1 MAVAAAKEANV
12 RCAITERVEQETAQ
26 KLGLQDKKIEDLL
39 QKLQAVEYSAQA
51 ANTNAA
57 QGAARADAN
66 PLPQLDG
73 ATMILVTGVG
83 PEGLYERHRPGEGRA
98 AVRKR
103 EVDQDADRGRSQT
116 LRQRMESEAGYDPA
130 AKLRLPPGNPRSGSK
145 DARTC
150 LPESHMAL
158 RASFLKCAVT
168 EIPG

>member
-26 KLGLQDKKIEDLL
+26 KLGLQDKKIEDL
-39 QKLQAVEYSAQA
+39 QKLQAVEYNVQA

-83 PEGLYERHRPGEGRA
+83 TEGLYERHRPGEGWA

-103 EVDQDADRGRSQT
+103 EVDQDANRGRSQT
-116 LRQRMESEAGYDPA
+116 LRQRLEREAGYGPA
-130 AKLRLPPGNPRSGSK
+130 ARLRLPPGNPRSSSK

-150 LPESHMAL
+150 LPESRKAL
-158 RASFLKCAVT
+158 RASFLKCDVT
-168 EIPG
+168 EIQG